1 MKVILKQDV
10 RALGKKGEI
19 KEVADG
25 YARNFLFPRELAQE
39 ATAGN
44 LKALAS
50 LKEGAAKKE
59 LQNEAEARAMAQKLE
74 ALTVDFKAKTGE
86 GGRLFGSIT
95 GKDIADRIQQ
105 LTRIEL
111 DKRKVELDEAIK
123 ALGSHQVKLHIYKGV
138 SVTVTVRVDPE

>member
-10 RALGKKGEI
+10 RALGKKGEV

-25 YARNFLFPRELAQE
+25 YARNFLFPRELALE
-39 ATAGN
+39 ATPGN
-44 LKALAS
+44 LKALAAV
-50 LKEGAAKKE
+50 KEGAAKKE
-59 LQNEAEARAMAQKLE
+59 LQNETEARALAQKLE
-74 ALTVDFKAKTGE
+74 ALTIDFKAKTGE

-111 DKRKVELDEAIK
+111 DKRKIELDEAIK
-123 ALGSHQVKLHIYKGV
+123 TLGAHQIKLHIYKGV
-138 SVTVTVRVDPE
+138 TVTVTVKVDPE